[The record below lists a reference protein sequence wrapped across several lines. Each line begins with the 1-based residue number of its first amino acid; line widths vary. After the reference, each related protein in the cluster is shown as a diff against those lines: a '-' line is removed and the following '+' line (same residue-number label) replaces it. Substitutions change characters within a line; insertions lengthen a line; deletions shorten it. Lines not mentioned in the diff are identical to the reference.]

1 MSLDLYSIGSWTI
14 FDHLLRM
21 ERLPQEGETLPL
33 SMPIEEMEKVHF
45 GDCSANIAAVAAK
58 LGCRTGLGMV
68 VGDDFVASGYAA
80 HLEALGVDLAGTA
93 LIPGARSGHSFN
105 FFDAQNRGFCVSHL
119 GVAEHQD
126 EWQAPLAEIGR
137 ARALVV
143 SEAFSP
149 YTLVAIEHAKA
160 AGLTTA
166 INGMVATAGDKAGR
180 FLAAC
185 DLLFLSRG
193 ESAALMASLGCAS
206 PAGILAHGPRLVV
219 VTGGDTGSRW
229 FTAEGET
236 HVPAVTA
243 ARFVDSTGAGDSFV
257 AASLAAWLKGWP
269 IPVVGGFA
277 AAVASFVVEAWGCQ
291 TNLPSFTA
299 AADRYRAAFGKELPS

>member
-1 MSLDLYSIGSWTI
+1 MTLDLYSIGSWTI

-33 SMPIEEMEKVHF
+33 SMPIEEMEKIHF

-58 LGCRTGLGMV
+58 LGAAVGLGMV
-68 VGDDFVASGYAA
+68 VGDDFVASGYDS

-105 FFDAQNRGFCVSHL
+105 FFDAANRGFCVSHR
-119 GVAEHQD
+119 GIAEHQD
-126 EWQAPLAEIGR
+126 GWTAPLAEIAR

-149 YTLVAIEHAKA
+149 YTLAAIEHARA
-160 AGLTTA
+160 LGLTTA
-166 INGMVATAGDKAGR
+166 INGMVATAGEKTGR

-193 ESAALMASLGCAS
+193 EAAALMAALGAVK
-206 PAGILAHGPRLVV
+206 PADLLTHGPTLVV
-219 VTGGDTGSRW
+219 ITGGDTGSRW
-229 FTAEGET
+229 FTAAGET
-236 HVPAVTA
+236 EVPAVAA
-243 ARFVDSTGAGDSFV
+243 ARFVDSTGAGDAFV
-257 AASLAAWLKGWP
+257 AASLVGWLRGWP
-269 IPVVGGFA
+269 IRVTGRFA
-277 AAVASFVVEAWGCQ
+277 GAVASFVVEDWGCQ
-291 TNLPSFTA
+291 TNLPCFADA
-299 AADRYRAAFGKELPS
+299 AARYQAAFGEDLPT